1 MAAPA
6 KLFEFGPFR
15 LDVARRELF
24 AHGMPVTLGQRAFD
38 VLVALVRR
46 HGELV
51 TKDELLT
58 EVWPRLVVEENNL
71 QVQVSALRRIFQS
84 MDGGERYLVTVAG
97 RGYRFV
103 APVRQPEAAAEA
115 AGEPATMSG
124 PSPAS
129 RARASS
135 NLPQPLTDLIGREA
149 DLEAVASRLA
159 AHRLVTLT
167 GPGGVGKSRLAVEVG
182 RAATSRFADG
192 VWFAELAPLGEKQL
206 VFSVITEALRA
217 GVAGASAN
225 LDALADALRE
235 RQLLLILDNC
245 EHVLAEASRVVETLL
260 RACPHLFVLASS
272 RERLAVAG
280 ESVYRVPSLPAPEP
294 GVPLSAAAARKYPSV
309 RLFEERSAALETGF
323 ALTNAN
329 AALVGA
335 ICRRL
340 DGIPLALEL
349 AAPRLK
355 VLSLMQLAQAL
366 DDRLAILTTGARTAP
381 PRHQTLQALIDWSYR
396 LLAPGERLFMQ
407 RFAVFAGSAALDGV
421 KAVIADGDITPG
433 EILDLLAS
441 LVEKSLIVADLSG
454 GEPRYRM
461 LESIR
466 IFMRAQLTGE
476 SDVALRRR
484 HARLFAGR
492 LSVAGAVWET
502 TPSSQWTA
510 AYERDVD
517 DVRAAL
523 AWAFG
528 SGGDLALGL
537 ELAGCSHV
545 LWSELGL
552 MLEHRHWI
560 EEALRRCAR
569 TTPRDVTARL
579 LSWQAG
585 EVRDID
591 DAADHADALRAA
603 KLYRQLGDPFAE
615 GRMLLRAGA
624 GRLLPDAAEGER
636 LLQKARALLAP
647 AGPTKSLARCLS
659 ALATARL
666 LAGDAA
672 AARALHAEVVAIHRD
687 IGALIGAGGRE
698 GERLTG

>member
-6 KLFEFGPFR
+6 QLFEFGPFR
-15 LDVARRELF
+15 LDVARRELS
-24 AHGMPVTLGQRAFD
+24 AHGTPVTLGQRAFD

-51 TKDELLT
+51 TKDDLLA

-71 QVQVSALRRIFQS
+71 QVQVSALRRIFQA

-103 APVRQPEAAAEA
+103 APLRHLDAAVEA
-115 AGEPATMSG
+115 AGEPATLPG
-124 PSPAS
+124 PAPAP
-129 RARASS
+129 RAKASS

-149 DLEAVASRLA
+149 DLEAVASGLA

-182 RAATSRFADG
+182 RAATSRFPDG
-192 VWFAELAPLGEKQL
+192 VWFAELAPLGEAQL
-206 VFSVITEALRA
+206 VFSVIAEALRS
-217 GVAGASAN
+217 GGAGASTN

-235 RQLLLILDNC
+235 RQLLLIVDNC
-245 EHVLAEASRVVETLL
+245 EHVLAEASRVLETLL
-260 RACPHLFVLASS
+260 RACPRLFVLASS
-272 RERLAVAG
+272 RERLGIAG

-294 GVPLSAAAARKYPSV
+294 DLPLGAAAARGYPAV
-309 RLFEERSAALETGF
+309 RLFEERAAALATGF
-323 ALTNAN
+323 ALTDAN

-340 DGIPLALEL
+340 DGIPLAIEL

-355 VLSLMQLAQAL
+355 VLSLTQLAQAL
-366 DDRLAILTTGARTAP
+366 DDRLAILTAGARTAP

-396 LLAPGERLFMQ
+396 LLTAAERLFMQ
-407 RFAVFAGSAALDGV
+407 RFAVFAGGAALDGV
-421 KAVIADGDITPG
+421 KIVVAGGDIAPG
-433 EILDLLAS
+433 EVLDLLAS
-441 LVEKSLIVADLSG
+441 LVEKSLLVADLSG

-466 IFMRAQLTGE
+466 IFMRAQL
-476 SDVALRRR
+476 SDGNDAELRRR
-484 HARLFAGR
+484 HARLFADR
-492 LSVAGAVWET
+492 LAAAGAAWET
-502 TPSSQWTA
+502 IPSRQWTA

-528 SGGDLALGL
+528 PGGDTTLGL
-537 ELAGCSHV
+537 ELAGRSHV

-552 MLEHRHWI
+552 MLEHRHWL
-560 EEALRRCAR
+560 EEALRRCGR
-569 TTPRDVTARL
+569 STPRDVTARL

-585 EVRDID
+585 EVRHMD
-591 DAADHADALRAA
+591 DPADHADAVRAA

-615 GRMLLRAGA
+615 GKMLLRAGA
-624 GRLLPDAAEGER
+624 GQLLPDVAEGER
-636 LLQKARALLAP
+636 LLQKARALLSP

-672 AARALHAEVVAIHRD
+672 AARALHAQAVGIHRQ
-687 IGALIGAGGRE
+687 IGDAID
-698 GERLTG
+698 